1 MSSSSIKGAGA
12 NDSLKIPALQGQQ
25 DQWRHGA
32 GSILKPIYDGDKRMA
47 AEIVERAKARQIY
60 NEIVRRQIDPGLLE
74 YAGKGSKQTIEQR
87 LGLL

>member
-74 YAGKGSKQTIEQR
+74 YAGKGSKQTIE
-87 LGLL
+87 